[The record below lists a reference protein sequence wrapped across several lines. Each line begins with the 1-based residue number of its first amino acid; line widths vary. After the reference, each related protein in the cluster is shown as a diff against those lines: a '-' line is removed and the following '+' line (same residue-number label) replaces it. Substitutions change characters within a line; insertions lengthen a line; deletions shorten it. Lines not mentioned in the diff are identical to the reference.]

1 MSLTNEEIAE
11 IATEATRAALA
22 EHINDTDNGDMDGF
36 TLGVLTT
43 KVDQNAAAIKQ
54 NGENTK
60 ELTSAFY
67 DFKTSTSAEFTEI
80 RDRIDRKFNLMVL
93 AIFIFAVAS
102 FIANNFVG

>member
-1 MSLTNEEIAE
+1 MSLTSEEIVE

-22 EHINDTDNGDMDGF
+22 EHDNEADNGDMDGF

-43 KVDQNAAAIKQ
+43 KVDQNTAAIKE
-54 NGENTK
+54 NGEDIK
-60 ELTSAFY
+60 ELKSAFD
-67 DFKTSTSAEFTEI
+67 DFKTATAAEFTEI

-93 AIFIFAVAS
+93 AVFIFAVAS